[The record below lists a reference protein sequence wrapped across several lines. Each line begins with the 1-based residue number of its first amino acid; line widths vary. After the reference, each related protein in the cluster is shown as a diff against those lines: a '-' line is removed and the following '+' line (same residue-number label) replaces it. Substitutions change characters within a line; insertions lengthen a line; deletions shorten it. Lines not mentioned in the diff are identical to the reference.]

1 MKKINKKLSLCIAL
15 ALMQSVFVSNS
26 FAADATGVTNQGSRY
41 YFGVGTEPTL
51 EDLSKKGI
59 IDYKKASQKSQNNN
73 ENGEGAGPNALDK
86 NNYGALAAGMGAFA
100 SHGYSTAVG
109 YNATSVISSTSLGA
123 ASYATSN
130 SAAVGVNAYATNK
143 GTSVGNNTQSANG
156 VAIGYN
162 ATAGDFYKNLPG
174 ELFSSYSGTAIGNN
188 AFARGGVAVGDSA
201 SAEAY
206 GVALGDRT
214 YVAWRGSALGDSA
227 SVLANGGVALGPDA
241 VADTA
246 AGKIGFVATAAGQ
259 PATEM
264 ELAASIGKADVVN
277 QFNNKWSEK
286 NNEYTEVMKN
296 YYSLYDEAQ
305 KNDDIL
311 RNTKG
316 STDAEKQKA
325 YETALAKKADLSTRM
340 LEATKQ
346 KNAWLSQNKDFLN
359 ALEEKNNA
367 LSAWRSSDGAIS
379 VGSAA
384 YTDENGKFHAANT
397 RQITNLAAGTEDT
410 DAVNVAQLKSVKNLV
425 DELNTDQTTNNEN
438 ITKLQGGFTVSNEI
452 GTKTD
457 IRLGGENKTD
467 IKFIG
472 AKDKIDVSVETTA
485 EGAKITIAPNA
496 KLGETLDISNNT
508 SITNLNNR
516 VDNLEVKFGDINDQ
530 IAANKVTVEGDSN
543 SGVKVENVA
552 QDGDPVKYK
561 VSLEDKVQVGNVTI
575 KGSTDN
581 GNKIGE
587 ITGLTNTTLN
597 SADFATTGR
606 AATEE
611 QLKSVMDTLGTVGSV
626 DLSAGENIQIDKL
639 GNNDYKV
646 SLKDDISLNSIE
658 AKEYKVGNETYID
671 SNGINANN
679 KTISN
684 VAPGRVDATSTDAVN
699 GSQLYQ
705 VKQDIQGLS
714 NDISRF
720 GEEIDSV
727 GALSAAMAG
736 LHPRF
741 QDGNKGELAMAMGSY
756 DGKNALAVGGF
767 YAPNQE
773 VMFSLGMGITQG
785 GKKMGNIGVNFA
797 LDRTKKGEVPKRDII
812 YTRREVDTS
821 LKAQEEKIQLLLMKL
836 EA

>member
-15 ALMQSVFVSNS
+15 ALMQSVYVSNS

-51 EDLSKKGI
+51 EDLSQKGI

-143 GTSVGNNTQSANG
+143 GTSVGNNTQSTNG

-575 KGSTDN
+575 EGSTDN

-821 LKAQEEKIQLLLMKL
+821 LKAQEEKIQLLLM
-836 EA
+836 